1 MMKKIAAGKLALSL
15 MMGLTLL
22 SGCGSSAGADGEVAV
37 NLASEPPQMTSFLT
51 TDIASGTV
59 LRHLVVGL
67 TTLDEN
73 DQAVPGIA
81 QSWEVNGNTYTW
93 KLRKDAKWNN
103 GDPVTAHDFEFAF
116 DELFRT
122 SNGSGYAST
131 WAAYVEGAE
140 AVMAATSIDICPIIA
155 DEKDLANAKW
165 DEESGYYVDG
175 ENHPIADQDKNK
187 VDEYGDPQYEA
198 CAQSDAEAK
207 EQEKAIE
214 AAYANKGWKA
224 LDDYTFEVTYTG
236 PYPYIPDLMAFYSFL
251 PLNEKL
257 YEEYGGLK
265 GYGQDADKIACNGA
279 FTIAAWTHEDSIVLE
294 KNENYY
300 DKDKVK
306 LNKIEFKMIQDSAAA
321 LNAFENGD
329 LDMVGLNGEQYRR
342 YAEEGKT
349 TYAFDDGGNWYFQ
362 FNTTKKPF
370 NNRKVR
376 KAMTLGIDVQTYID
390 TVILDDSKAGQS
402 FTTPAVQNGEFYEKV
417 GELYDRSNK
426 DFTDIKAMLEEG
438 LKEEGMS
445 LADFK
450 PVLLGDVGDS
460 ALKMYAFFQE
470 QWRVNLGVDVEID
483 QVEFKTRLERMDTQQ
498 FDVVLARWSLD
509 YNDPMTYLDLWL
521 TDGGNNQGKYSNP
534 EYDALITGA
543 FKESDPA
550 KREAML
556 IEAEKIIAEDMPAGI
571 INYSTRNYVTSE
583 RLKGVGR
590 SAFRDIDL
598 RFAETSSVAK

>member
-22 SGCGSSAGADGEVAV
+22 SGCGSSARADGEVAV

-93 KLRKDAKWNN
+93 RLRKDAKWNN

-165 DEESGYYVDG
+165 DEESDYYVDG

-498 FDVVLARWSLD
+498 FDVVLAGWSLD

>member
-1 MMKKIAAGKLALSL
+1 MKKIAAGKLALSL

-362 FNTTKKPF
+362 FNTTKKP
-370 NNRKVR
+370 
-376 KAMTLGIDVQTYID
+376 
-390 TVILDDSKAGQS
+390 
-402 FTTPAVQNGEFYEKV
+402 
-417 GELYDRSNK
+417 
-426 DFTDIKAMLEEG
+426 
-438 LKEEGMS
+438 
-445 LADFK
+445 
-450 PVLLGDVGDS
+450 
-460 ALKMYAFFQE
+460 
-470 QWRVNLGVDVEID
+470 
-483 QVEFKTRLERMDTQQ
+483 
-498 FDVVLARWSLD
+498 
-509 YNDPMTYLDLWL
+509 
-521 TDGGNNQGKYSNP
+521 
-534 EYDALITGA
+534 
-543 FKESDPA
+543 
-550 KREAML
+550 
-556 IEAEKIIAEDMPAGI
+556 
-571 INYSTRNYVTSE
+571 
-583 RLKGVGR
+583 
-590 SAFRDIDL
+590 
-598 RFAETSSVAK
+598 

>member
-22 SGCGSSAGADGEVAV
+22 SGCGSSARADGEVAV

-93 KLRKDAKWNN
+93 RLRKDAKWNN

-498 FDVVLARWSLD
+498 FDVVLAGWSLD

>member
-22 SGCGSSAGADGEVAV
+22 SGCGSSARADGEVAV

-93 KLRKDAKWNN
+93 RLRKDAKWNN

-349 TYAFDDGGNWYFQ
+349 TYAFDDGGNWDFQ

-498 FDVVLARWSLD
+498 FDVVLAGWSLD

>member
-22 SGCGSSAGADGEVAV
+22 SGCGSSARADGEVAV

-93 KLRKDAKWNN
+93 RLRKDAKWNN

-131 WAAYVEGAE
+131 WAAYVEGVE

-165 DEESGYYVDG
+165 DEESDYYVDG

-498 FDVVLARWSLD
+498 FDVVLAGWSLD